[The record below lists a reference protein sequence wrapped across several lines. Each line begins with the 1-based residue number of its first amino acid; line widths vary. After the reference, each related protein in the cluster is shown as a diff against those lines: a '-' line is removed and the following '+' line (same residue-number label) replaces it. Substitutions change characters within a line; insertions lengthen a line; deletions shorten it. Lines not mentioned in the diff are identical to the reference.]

1 MFDTISRRQY
11 LSHADENWQ
20 NFLDR
25 GAGARAAASGA
36 ARGACVCAR
45 AAGPG
50 AASRA
55 PLGAAVTAAAVQL
68 VAALPAGAEG
78 KLFDFNATLPVMIGQ
93 FLILMVLLDK
103 TWFSPVGKVLDDRDA
118 KIRALLAGV
127 QDNSSELTKLEEEGK
142 TLLADARSAASEL
155 MEAAKSKAEASTAE
169 ELTLLKTKQ
178 ASEMSALMAQLETD
192 REQAQKDLEP
202 KVQELAG
209 EILAKLA

>member
-1 MFDTISRRQY
+1 
-11 LSHADENWQ
+11 
-20 NFLDR
+20 
-25 GAGARAAASGA
+25 
-36 ARGACVCAR
+36 
-45 AAGPG
+45 
-50 AASRA
+50 
-55 PLGAAVTAAAVQL
+55 
-68 VAALPAGAEG
+68 
-78 KLFDFNATLPVMIGQ
+78 
-93 FLILMVLLDK
+93 MVLLDK

-127 QDNSSELTKLEEEGK
+127 QDNSSELSKLEEEGK

-155 MEAAKSKAEASTAE
+155 MEAAKAEAPTAE
-169 ELTLLKTKQ
+169 ELTQLKTKQ

>member
-1 MFDTISRRQY
+1 MQNTIRV
-11 LSHADENWQ
+11 AT
-20 NFLDR
+20 
-25 GAGARAAASGA
+25 G
-36 ARGACVCAR
+36 
-45 AAGPG
+45 
-50 AASRA
+50 A

-127 QDNSSELTKLEEEGK
+127 QDNSSELSKLEEEGK

-169 ELTLLKTKQ
+169 ELTQLKTKQ

>member
-1 MFDTISRRQY
+1 MR
-11 LSHADENWQ
+11 
-20 NFLDR
+20 
-25 GAGARAAASGA
+25 
-36 ARGACVCAR
+36 
-45 AAGPG
+45 
-50 AASRA
+50 
-55 PLGAAVTAAAVQL
+55 L

-127 QDNSSELTKLEEEGK
+127 QDNSSELSKLEEEGK

-169 ELTLLKTKQ
+169 ELTQLKTKQ
-178 ASEMSALMAQLETD
+178 ASEMSVLMAQLETD

>member
-1 MFDTISRRQY
+1 MTPRPPPR
-11 LSHADENWQ
+11 
-20 NFLDR
+20 FLR
-25 GAGARAAASGA
+25 G
-36 ARGACVCAR
+36 
-45 AAGPG
+45 
-50 AASRA
+50 SRA

-78 KLFDFNATLPVMIGQ
+78 KLFDFNATLPVMAGQ

-118 KIRALLAGV
+118 KIRSLLAGV
-127 QDNSSELTKLEEEGK
+127 QDNSEDLVKMEEEGK
-142 TLLADARSAASEL
+142 TLLADARSAAAEL
-155 MEAAKSKAEASTAE
+155 MNAAKSKAEAETAE
-169 ELTLLKTKQ
+169 DLRKLKAQQESDMT
-178 ASEMSALMAQLETD
+178 ALQAQLETD

>member
-1 MFDTISRRQY
+1 M
-11 LSHADENWQ
+11 
-20 NFLDR
+20 
-25 GAGARAAASGA
+25 
-36 ARGACVCAR
+36 
-45 AAGPG
+45 
-50 AASRA
+50 
-55 PLGAAVTAAAVQL
+55 AVQL

-127 QDNSSELTKLEEEGK
+127 QDNSSELSKLEEEGK

-169 ELTLLKTKQ
+169 ELT
-178 ASEMSALMAQLETD
+178 QLETD

>member
-1 MFDTISRRQY
+1 M
-11 LSHADENWQ
+11 
-20 NFLDR
+20 
-25 GAGARAAASGA
+25 
-36 ARGACVCAR
+36 
-45 AAGPG
+45 
-50 AASRA
+50 
-55 PLGAAVTAAAVQL
+55 QL

-127 QDNSSELTKLEEEGK
+127 QDNSSELSKLEEEGK

-169 ELTLLKTKQ
+169 ELTQLKTKQ

>member
-1 MFDTISRRQY
+1 MGNEWLVTRPPT
-11 LSHADENWQ
+11 LW
-20 NFLDR
+20 
-25 GAGARAAASGA
+25 RA
-36 ARGACVCAR
+36 CCAR
-45 AAGPG
+45 D
-50 AASRA
+50 SWSSTHSSTA
-55 PLGAAVTAAAVQL
+55 PARPAAVTAAAVQL

-127 QDNSSELTKLEEEGK
+127 QDNSSELSKLEEEGK

-169 ELTLLKTKQ
+169 ELTQLKTKQ

>member
-1 MFDTISRRQY
+1 M
-11 LSHADENWQ
+11 
-20 NFLDR
+20 
-25 GAGARAAASGA
+25 
-36 ARGACVCAR
+36 
-45 AAGPG
+45 
-50 AASRA
+50 
-55 PLGAAVTAAAVQL
+55 QL